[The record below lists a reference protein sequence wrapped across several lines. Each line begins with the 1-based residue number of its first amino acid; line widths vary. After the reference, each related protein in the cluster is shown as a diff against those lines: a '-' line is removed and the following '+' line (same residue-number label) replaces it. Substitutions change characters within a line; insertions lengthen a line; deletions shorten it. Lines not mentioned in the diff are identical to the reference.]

1 MTAVPSNPYDRWLS
15 DDNHKCLP
23 VLNKQ
28 DMDDILAEV
37 AFRVAS
43 VMGKG
48 PPPAM
53 TALDLEQIQVA
64 DYAAFDGVS
73 EVQAEAIRKFHTQ
86 SPIRPDEML
95 YLGLRSLFQF
105 TWSEPESEHDIR
117 FAAAY
122 DFVLKQILAE
132 RALKMSNDFS
142 DEGALLPYWARMA
155 FLRVMRGMPL
165 ENAVRFGLS
174 GTAVALVKKAKF
186 NATTWA
192 FENGPVIALNYAL
205 EPILKQLNRF
215 ILHYHST
222 KEMAGPTRLQRAWR
236 GMMPIVLHFWSD
248 VSPARM
254 LETSVPIYG
263 EDAAVMLHRLTS
275 SQVDFIVSHELGHVA
290 LDHPRRLQKA
300 REAGNPS
307 LIRHEF
313 EFGADAFA
321 LGLMRSQLI
330 DRMKHLTNAN
340 GKPESTRNPASDILF
355 ELHEHQRGVGAAH
368 LLLIYMDF
376 IQRAGEMLG
385 KRLAHTHRVPISE
398 RMDTHPHASQRLDR
412 LELMN
417 AGDRLYTS
425 PLKRFAG
432 EFFEDILKYATALDE
447 GELAASLV

>member
-1 MTAVPSNPYDRWLS
+1 MTSLLINPYDRWLG

-28 DMDDILAEV
+28 DMDDILAQV
-37 AFRVAS
+37 AIRVGL

-48 PPPAM
+48 PPPAV

-73 EVQAEAIRKFHTQ
+73 EGQAEAIRKFHTQ
-86 SPIRPDEML
+86 SPIRPDEMI

-105 TWSEPESEHDIR
+105 TWPEPESEHDLR

-132 RALKMSNDFS
+132 RALNMSKDFS
-142 DEGALLPYWARMA
+142 NEAALLPYWARMA
-155 FLRVMRGMPL
+155 FLRVMRGIPF
-165 ENAVRFGLS
+165 ENAERFGLS
-174 GTAVALVKKAKF
+174 GAAVALVKKAKF

-222 KEMAGPTRLQRAWR
+222 REMAGPSRLQRAWH
-236 GMMPIVLHFWSD
+236 GMVPIVLHFWSD

-254 LETSVPIYG
+254 LESSVTVYG
-263 EDAAVMLHRLTS
+263 EDAAVTLHRLTS

-300 REAGNPS
+300 REAGNAS

-330 DRMKHLTNAN
+330 DRMKHLTNADA
-340 GKPESTRNPASDILF
+340 KPESNADPASDVLF
-355 ELHEHQRGVGAAH
+355 ELHEHQRGLGAVY

-376 IQRAGEMLG
+376 IQRAGAMLG
-385 KRLAHTHRVPISE
+385 KRLAHRVPISE
-398 RMDTHPHASQRLDR
+398 RMDTHPHASQRLNR

-425 PLKRFAG
+425 PLKRFASD
-432 EFFEDILKYATALDE
+432 FFEDILNYANALNED
-447 GELAASLV
+447 ELAASLA

>member
-1 MTAVPSNPYDRWLS
+1 MTAAPSNPYDRWLG

-23 VLNKQ
+23 VLDKQ

-37 AFRVAS
+37 AVRVGS

-73 EVQAEAIRKFHTQ
+73 EVQAGAIRKFHMQ

-105 TWSEPESEHDIR
+105 TWPEPESEHDLR

-122 DFVLKQILAE
+122 DFVLKQILAD
-132 RALKMSNDFS
+132 RALKMSKDFS
-142 DEGALLPYWARMA
+142 NEAGLLPYWARMA
-155 FLRVMRGMPL
+155 FLRVLRGMPF
-165 ENAVRFGLS
+165 ENAERFGLS
-174 GTAVALVKKAKF
+174 GVAVAMVKKAKF

-192 FENGPVIALNYAL
+192 FEDGPVIALNYAL

-222 KEMAGPTRLQRAWR
+222 SEMAGPSRLQRAWR
-236 GMMPIVLHFWSD
+236 CMVPIVLHFWSD

-254 LETSVPIYG
+254 LESSVTIYG
-263 EDAAVMLHRLTS
+263 EDAAIMLHRLTS

-300 REAGNPS
+300 REAGNAS

-321 LGLMRSQLI
+321 LGLMRSKLI
-330 DRMKHLTNAN
+330 DRMKDLSNDDT
-340 GKPESTRNPASDILF
+340 KPENTASPASDMLF
-355 ELHEHQRGVGAAH
+355 ELHEHQRDLGAAY
-368 LLLIYMDF
+368 LLFIYMDF

-385 KRLAHTHRVPISE
+385 KRLAHRVPISE

-425 PLKRFAG
+425 PLKRFARA
-432 EFFEDILKYATALDE
+432 FFEDILKYATALEED
-447 GELAASLV
+447 ELAASLG